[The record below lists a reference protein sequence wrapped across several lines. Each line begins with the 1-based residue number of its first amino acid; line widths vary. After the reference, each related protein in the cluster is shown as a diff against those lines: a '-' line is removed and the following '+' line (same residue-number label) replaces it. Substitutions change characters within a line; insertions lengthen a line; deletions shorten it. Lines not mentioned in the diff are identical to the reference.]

1 LATPFPNDEDTTM
14 MTPNSRSNL
23 VKWAVSG
30 LFACVAVSLVHPFDV
45 ATQVVVTQPQ
55 LDKNQAGFYHL
66 KVGRVEV
73 TALSDGTLTWDA
85 LGQLTNISPDD
96 ARRLLDESFL
106 KSPIVGS
113 VNAYLIRLG
122 GRLILV
128 DAGTGET
135 LGPILFKLPD
145 SLKAIGYTPDQI
157 TDILVTHI
165 HPDHTGGLAAGGK
178 KVFPNATVHVNKR
191 ELAYWTDHAAMA
203 AAEEPTRSF
212 FASVEP
218 TLGPYVAS
226 GSVTTFDG
234 ETQLFPGLR
243 AVPSYG
249 HTPGQVAY
257 HLEDGAER
265 MIFCGDI
272 VHVPA
277 IQFSNP
283 EATIKF
289 DVDSKAAAR
298 QRINEFEDAAKSR
311 TLVAMPHMYF
321 PGVGHVAKEGDHYRW
336 IPIPYLNDAKRAQ

>member
-1 LATPFPNDEDTTM
+1 M
-14 MTPNSRSNL
+14 MTRNSRSNL
-23 VKWAVSG
+23 VKRAVCVM
-30 LFACVAVSLVHPFDV
+30 FACGAVSLVHPGDV
-45 ATQVVVTQPQ
+45 ATQIVNAPPQ
-55 LDKNQAGFYHL
+55 LDKNQAGFYRL

-85 LGQLTNISPDD
+85 LGQLTNISPDA

-106 KSPIVGS
+106 TSPIVGS
-113 VNAYLIRLG
+113 VNAYLIQLA

-128 DAGTGET
+128 DAGTGDA

-145 SLKAIGYTPDQI
+145 SLKTIGYTPDQI

-178 KVFPNATVHVNKR
+178 RVFPNATVRVNKR
-191 ELAYWTDHAAMA
+191 ELEYWTDHAAMV
-203 AAEEPTRSF
+203 AAEEPTKSF
-212 FASVEP
+212 FASVES
-218 TLGPYVAS
+218 TLGPYLAS
-226 GSVTTFDG
+226 GHVKTFDG

-265 MIFCGDI
+265 MTFWGDI

-283 EATIKF
+283 DATIKF

-298 QRINEFEDAAKSR
+298 QRKQEFEDAARSR
-311 TLVAMPHMYF
+311 TLVAMPHMPF
-321 PGVGHVAKEGDHYRW
+321 PGAGHVAKEGDHYRW